1 MVVFWLFKICVDQL
15 HLKKLDICGSLHCG
29 FNRNLCTYIDPD
41 LTGQNTVSRFMIPT
55 TLCEFGKQDT
65 LWAGVVDDDTVTEK
79 MVKAGV
85 GGVRTIKEGIVLAGV
100 SMWV

>member
-1 MVVFWLFKICVDQL
+1 VAGVVGDRTIADGL
-15 HLKKLDICGSLHCG
+15 
-29 FNRNLCTYIDPD
+29 
-41 LTGQNTVSRFMIPT
+41 M
-55 TLCEFGKQDT
+55 
-65 LWAGVVDDDTVTEK
+65 AGVVDDDTVTEK